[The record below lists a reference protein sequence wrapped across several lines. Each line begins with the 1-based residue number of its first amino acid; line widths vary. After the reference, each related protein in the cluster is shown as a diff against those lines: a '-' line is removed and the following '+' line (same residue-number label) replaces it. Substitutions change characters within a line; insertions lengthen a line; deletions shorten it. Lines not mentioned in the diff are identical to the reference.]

1 MRTFFIVLLC
11 LRTWAWAQPGPGPS
25 SQTLVF
31 TNVNVVDTRN
41 GRILPSMTVV
51 VRNGQIQGVARFG
64 LISETRNVRVINAT
78 GQYMIPGLWDMD
90 VHTADPSAPWD
101 EKIIYPLYVANG
113 VTGVRDMGGD
123 PDLLERRRQRI
134 EDGTLPG
141 PHILFANQFLSGGES
156 NSRTVALSNPAD
168 APEAVAKLKARG
180 VNLVLIRSDLSRDS
194 YLAFAEEAAKLK
206 IRLEGPVPNSITVAE
221 ASAAGHR
228 SIERLSG
235 IPLGCSSKEA
245 ALRQQAS
252 QAPASQDVAHPV
264 SVATMA
270 MATYDPERAW
280 NLFVQLS
287 DNNTW
292 QVPALIWAQTM
303 ASMGDTT
310 LMVDPRLKYVP
321 VSVRREWELEKVLVR
336 TSSDALERTK
346 KQSARELELAN
357 TMRRAG
363 VQFMAGSDGPGPY
376 VFPGFSLH
384 TELEWL
390 VKVGFSPT
398 QALQSATLDPA
409 LFLADLN
416 KFGVVEAGHAAD
428 LVLLEANPL
437 EDIRNTSKIAAVI
450 VTGKYYS
457 RQDIDKMLARVA
469 ETARNR

>member
-41 GRILPSMTVV
+41 GRILPGMTVV
-51 VRNGQIQGVARFG
+51 VKNGQIQGVARLG

-90 VHTADPSAPWD
+90 VHTADLSAAWD
-101 EKIIYPLYVANG
+101 EKITYPLYVANG

-123 PDLLERRRQRI
+123 PDLLERRRQKI

-156 NSRTVALSNPAD
+156 DSRTVTLNNPAD
-168 APEAVAKLKARG
+168 APEAVAKLKKRG
-180 VNLVLIRSDLSRDS
+180 VNLVMVRSDISRDA

-206 IRLEGPVPNSITVAE
+206 IRFEGPVPDSITVAE
-221 ASAAGHR
+221 ASAAGQS

-235 IPLGCSSKEA
+235 IPLACSSKED
-245 ALRQQAS
+245 ALRRQAS
-252 QAPASQDVAHPV
+252 QAPASQNVAPPA
-264 SVATMA
+264 SVATVA
-270 MATYDPERAW
+270 METYDPKRAW

-292 QVPALIWAQTM
+292 QVPALISAQTM
-303 ASMGDTT
+303 ASMGDTA

-321 VSVRREWELEKVLVR
+321 VSVRREWELESLRMR
-336 TSSDALERTK
+336 TSPDALEHTK

-363 VQFMAGSDGPGPY
+363 VQFMAGSDGREPY

-384 TELEWL
+384 AELEWL

-409 LFLADLN
+409 LFLAKLD

-437 EDIRNTSKIAAVI
+437 EDIRNTSKIAAV
-450 VTGKYYS
+450 VVAGKYHS
-457 RQDIDKMLARVA
+457 RQDLDKMLARVA